1 MNSSVR
7 GHGIWL
13 LRSSGKEAAFLV
25 QSMNLVLEI
34 LHILH
39 ILGQKSFL
47 KFLLF

>member
-1 MNSSVR
+1 MAVEV
-7 GHGIWL
+7 
-13 LRSSGKEAAFLV
+13 LRKGDCLLV
-25 QSMNLVLEI
+25 QSMNLVLEV